1 MQEYVLVKKQSG
13 KLTNLDQGQ
22 DGQLKFEY
30 ARICA
35 AIPYLFHAFDVGEN
49 IFYMLS
55 YVKTSK
61 WVERKNNCFSQA
73 YMGTYMSTEAIFFL
87 FVIVTLFF
95 YYITKLIKILPGYEI
110 SFTFL

>member
-35 AIPYLFHAFDVGEN
+35 AIPYLFRSFDVGEN
-49 IFYMLS
+49 IFYKFS

-61 WVERKNNCFSQA
+61 WVERK
-73 YMGTYMSTEAIFFL
+73 
-87 FVIVTLFF
+87 
-95 YYITKLIKILPGYEI
+95 ITAFHKHIWAPRCRPKAAASSGHVLIKLI
-110 SFTFL
+110 